1 MIFNMLRNAQLFGSQ
16 YAGQH
21 FQQVCL
27 DTLMNLKE
35 ESFHHMDSILEL
47 GEVSD
52 RLYFVT
58 QGRVAVFVNMTQDY
72 NKDLVELNENIL
84 DEENNKK
91 KDKDQNRQSKKNLAK
106 EDEANLK
113 GSNPQQTNKLL

>member
-1 MIFNMLRNAQLFGSQ
+1 MKMIFNMLRNAQLFGSQ

-58 QGRVAVFVNMTQDY
+58 
-72 NKDLVELNENIL
+72 
-84 DEENNKK
+84 
-91 KDKDQNRQSKKNLAK
+91 
-106 EDEANLK
+106 
-113 GSNPQQTNKLL
+113 

>member
-1 MIFNMLRNAQLFGSQ
+1 MFGSQ

-27 DTLMNLKE
+27 DTLKNLKE
-35 ESFHHMDSILEL
+35 ESFHHMDTILQL

-58 QGRVAVFVNMTQDY
+58 QGRVAVFVNMTEDF
-72 NKDLVELNENIL
+72 NKDLVELNESIL
-84 DEENNKK
+84 DQDHVEKKKAEKKAKQERKQEEN
-91 KDKDQNRQSKKNLAK
+91 Q
-106 EDEANLK
+106 
-113 GSNPQQTNKLL
+113 

>member
-1 MIFNMLRNAQLFGSQ
+1 
-16 YAGQH
+16 
-21 FQQVCL
+21 
-27 DTLMNLKE
+27 
-35 ESFHHMDSILEL
+35 
-47 GEVSD
+47 
-52 RLYFVT
+52 
-58 QGRVAVFVNMTQDY
+58 MTQDY

>member
-1 MIFNMLRNAQLFGSQ
+1 
-16 YAGQH
+16 
-21 FQQVCL
+21 
-27 DTLMNLKE
+27 
-35 ESFHHMDSILEL
+35 MDCILQL

-58 QGRVAVFVNMTQDY
+58 QGRVAVFVNMTEDY

-91 KDKDQNRQSKKNLAK
+91 KDKDQNRKEEEKKQPEGN
-106 EDEANLK
+106 DD
-113 GSNPQQTNKLL
+113 

>member
-1 MIFNMLRNAQLFGSQ
+1 M
-16 YAGQH
+16 
-21 FQQVCL
+21 
-27 DTLMNLKE
+27 
-35 ESFHHMDSILEL
+35 
-47 GEVSD
+47 
-52 RLYFVT
+52 
-58 QGRVAVFVNMTQDY
+58 AVFVNMTQDY